1 MIKLR
6 RLNQEPF
13 MVNADMIETV
23 DESPDTVITMLSG
36 RKFVVAESA
45 EEIRDKVIDYR
56 RSFHLAEH
64 ILMDKALPMNPGAE
78 TLLDLD

>member
-6 RLNQEPF
+6 RLNLEPF
-13 MVNADMIETV
+13 MVNADMIESV

-45 EEIRDKVIDYR
+45 EEIRDRVIDYR

-64 ILMDKALPMNPGAE
+64 ILSNKTLPLPPGEE
-78 TLLDLD
+78 TIE